1 MLRYVLSSIFTL
13 SYILMRRR
21 FGHISLVHPS
31 VSYFISERAPPCFVA
46 VTWFG
51 NIGLAI
57 IAVLFC
63 VVPQV
68 LGQHTLGIPAI
79 VLRARG
85 VNGFITRAWQL
96 LAGPPGLELQS
107 DGQRNAATAH
117 AVERNHG
124 KSLAL

>member
-1 MLRYVLSSIFTL
+1 MFWEFWVGDH
-13 SYILMRRR
+13 RR
-21 FGHISLVHPS
+21 
-31 VSYFISERAPPCFVA
+31 
-46 VTWFG
+46 
-51 NIGLAI
+51 
-57 IAVLFC
+57 AVLRGAASAGTAHFGDTC
-63 VVPQV
+63 NAV
-68 LGQHTLGIPAI
+68 I
-79 VLRARG
+79 RARG